1 MLKLTCPMGK
11 SRATYPLTKSLT
23 KDEQEVALAEQN
35 RDSCLP
41 KGQIIWNSSPDVLMI
56 TRPSKEKDGYNVEG
70 MRCLKMKAKWLSLR
84 LSSGCLQHTKLNSLL
99 C

>member
-1 MLKLTCPMGK
+1 MGK

-41 KGQIIWNSSPDVLMI
+41 KGQSGIQARMDLWSQDPLKKKMEIMLKVCDV
-56 TRPSKEKDGYNVEG
+56 
-70 MRCLKMKAKWLSLR
+70 
-84 LSSGCLQHTKLNSLL
+84 
-99 C
+99 